1 MGSENIV
8 AICDVDQRR
17 VADAKK
23 ELAKAAAADKAKV
36 YEDYRKL
43 LDEEKSVDAVV
54 IAPGQRW
61 HVPMSKRAMLAGKHV
76 FCEKPLAHSCAQAR
90 EIRELAKQFP
100 KLVTQVGSQGGST
113 DTFRRSM
120 EVIQA
125 GVLGE
130 IREVHVWMDRG
141 CRAQQELRQER
152 RPDSRGV
159 ELGLLVRPVEG
170 LAVQEP
176 LPRLLPE
183 LGAVAG
189 VRRRPPGRHGRARA
203 EPAVAGTEARRAAE
217 LLDQGPRTD
226 QGQLPFRHGHLL
238 GLRRARRHAGRETL
252 VARRRKRPAAGTRPR
267 S

>member
-1 MGSENIV
+1 
-8 AICDVDQRR
+8 
-17 VADAKK
+17 
-23 ELAKAAAADKAKV
+23 
-36 YEDYRKL
+36 
-43 LDEEKSVDAVV
+43 
-54 IAPGQRW
+54 
-61 HVPMSKRAMLAGKHV
+61 MSKRAMLAGKHV

-125 GVLGE
+125 GVLGQ

-141 CRAQQELRQER
+141 CPPSRNYDTQAD
-152 RPDSRGV
+152 PIPRGV

-183 LGAVAG
+183 LGTVAG

-203 EPAVAGTEARRAAE
+203 EPAVAGAEARR
-217 LLDQGPRTD
+217 
-226 QGQLPFRHGHLL
+226 
-238 GLRRARRHAGRETL
+238 GR
-252 VARRRKRPAAGTRPR
+252 
-267 S
+267 